1 MGIKTLYIPE
11 AKISIKLDLKVKIR
25 KIKIVAPLSYDI
37 FDLLSNLPFESQSN
51 VILTGGQ

>member
-11 AKISIKLDLKVKIR
+11 AKIRIKLDLKVKIR
-25 KIKIVAPLSYDI
+25 RIKIVAPLSYD
-37 FDLLSNLPFESQSN
+37 FFVLLPNLPFESQSN

>member
-11 AKISIKLDLKVKIR
+11 AKIRIKLDLKVKIR
-25 KIKIVAPLSYDI
+25 KIKIVAPLSYD
-37 FDLLSNLPFESQSN
+37 FFVLLSNLPFESQSN